1 MVLIMGGRR
10 WWGWCEWWLVFLL
23 PLLPLAVLFWDAY
36 RFNLGADPA
45 QAIVHETGSWAINM
59 LWITLAVTPLRRVL
73 KWHWPMRYRRMLGL
87 YALFYAVMHLLAFAT
102 FILGWRW
109 DLLLQELSERPYIVV
124 GAVALLLLVPLGV
137 TSTQG
142 MQRRLGRNW
151 LRLHKSVYLIAVL
164 VMVHIIWQ
172 IRADFLEQLIYGAL
186 LTLLLGTRVYFYL
199 KKAAP
204 RVRRVPG

>member
-1 MVLIMGGRR
+1 MVLSEGGSR
-10 WWGWCEWWLVFLL
+10 WRQGCEWWLVFLL
-23 PLLPLAVLFWDAY
+23 PLVPLAVLVWDAY

-59 LWITLAVTPLRRVL
+59 LWITLAVTPLRRLL
-73 KWHWPMRYRRMLGL
+73 KWHWPMRYRRMFGL
-87 YALFYAVMHLLAFAT
+87 YVLFYAVVHLLSFAT

-124 GAVALLLLVPLGV
+124 GFVALVLLIPLGV
-137 TSTQG
+137 TSTRG

-151 LRLHKSVYLIAVL
+151 LRLHKTVYLIALL

-172 IRADFLEQLIYGAL
+172 IRADFLDQLIYGAL
-186 LTLLLGTRVYFYL
+186 LVLLLGTRVYFYL
-199 KKAAP
+199 AKPKPA
-204 RVRRVPG
+204 RR

>member
-1 MVLIMGGRR
+1 MVLSEGGSR
-10 WWGWCEWWLVFLL
+10 WRQGCEWWLVFLL
-23 PLLPLAVLFWDAY
+23 PLVPLAVLVWDAY

-59 LWITLAVTPLRRVL
+59 LWITLAVTPLRRLL
-73 KWHWPMRYRRMLGL
+73 KWHWPMRYRRMFGL
-87 YALFYAVMHLLAFAT
+87 YVLFYAVVHLLSFAT

-124 GAVALLLLVPLGV
+124 GFVALVLLIPLGV
-137 TSTQG
+137 TSTRG

-151 LRLHKSVYLIAVL
+151 LRLHKTVYLIALL

-172 IRADFLEQLIYGAL
+172 IRADFLDQLIYGAL
-186 LTLLLGTRVYFYL
+186 LMLLLGARVYFYL
-199 KKAAP
+199 AKPKPA
-204 RVRRVPG
+204 RR